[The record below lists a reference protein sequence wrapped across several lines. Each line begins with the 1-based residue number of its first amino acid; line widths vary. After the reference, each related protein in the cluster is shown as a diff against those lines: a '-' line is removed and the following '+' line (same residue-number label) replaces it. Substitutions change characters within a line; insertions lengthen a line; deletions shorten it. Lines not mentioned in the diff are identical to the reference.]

1 MVLDEERRQR
11 IRRVEEPGETQTQAV
26 TYRYMLKPGDG
37 HGQWAVECRDE
48 QGLLYRT
55 SLFWDQGQAARFAL
69 ENNRKQN
76 GSSRLKKKKYQC
88 ASGE

>member
-1 MVLDEERRQR
+1 MH
-11 IRRVEEPGETQTQAV
+11 
-26 TYRYMLKPGDG
+26 YRYLLKPGDS

-69 ENNRKQN
+69 ENNRKHN
-76 GSSRLKKKKYQC
+76 GHSRLKKKKYQ
-88 ASGE
+88 APVVNNL